1 MLGVNGVLKSKV
13 ATNAIWLIAGKVAQS
28 FIALVVGMLTARYL
42 GPSNYGLISYAAS
55 IVAFVVPVMNLGFS
69 NVLVQEQTNHPEEE
83 GEIYGSSIF
92 LSVISAFA
100 CIIGVT
106 SYTFI
111 VDAGETIT
119 HYVVILYSIMLIF
132 QATELIQYWFQAK
145 LLSKYMSI
153 ISLIAYILVA
163 GYKIILLA
171 SGASVYFFVV
181 SNSLDYFL
189 IAIMLFIAYKK
200 LGGARLKFSSNVS
213 KRIFNSSKHYIV
225 SSLMV
230 TIFAQTDR
238 IMLKL
243 MINETAVG
251 YYTAAVTCAGMT
263 SFVFGSIIDS
273 MRPTIFAHK
282 KNNDENGY
290 EKNIARTYC
299 LVIYLALIQSAF
311 MTLFAKYIIKII
323 YGEVY
328 SSSISALKIIV
339 WYTTFSYMGS
349 VRNIWILGENKQKF
363 LWILNLG
370 GATVNIAL
378 NFVLIPPM
386 GINGA
391 ALASLITQ
399 AFTNIVMNV
408 IVWPLKHN
416 NKLILDGLNPML
428 ILRLLQKDKKK
439 GN

>member
-1 MLGVNGVLKSKV
+1 MNLFKNKNAS
-13 ATNAIWLIAGKVAQS
+13 NAIWIIAGKIAQS
-28 FIALVVGMLTARYL
+28 VIALVVNMFTARYL

-55 IVAFVVPVMNLGFS
+55 IVAFVVPIMNLGFS

-83 GEIYGSSIF
+83 GKIYGSSIL
-92 LSVISAFA
+92 LSIISSFA

-111 VDAGETIT
+111 VDAGETVT
-119 HYVVILYSIMLIF
+119 NYVVILYSIMLIF

-153 ISLIAYILVA
+153 ISLIAYVLVA
-163 GYKIILLA
+163 GYKILLLVL
-171 SGASVYFFVV
+171 GANVYYFAV
-181 SNSLDYFL
+181 SNSLDYCL

-200 LGGARLKFSSNVS
+200 LGGAKLEFSSSVV
-213 KRIFNSSKHYIV
+213 KRMFNSSKHYIV

-230 TIFAQTDR
+230 TVFAQTDR

-243 MINETAVG
+243 MIDEAAVG
-251 YYTAAVTCAGMT
+251 YYTAAVTCAGLT
-263 SFVFGSIIDS
+263 SFVFSAIIDS

-282 KNNDENGY
+282 KNNNVVSY

-299 LVIYLALIQSAF
+299 LVIYLALAQSVF
-311 MTLFAKYIIKII
+311 MTLLAKYIIGIL
-323 YGEVY
+323 YGEAY
-328 SSSISALKIIV
+328 SSSVSALQIIV

-349 VRNIWILGENKQKF
+349 VRNIWILGENKQKY
-363 LWILNLG
+363 LWILNIG
-370 GATVNIAL
+370 GAVTNIAL
-378 NFVLIPPM
+378 NFIFIPLL

-408 IVWPLKHN
+408 IVWPLRHN
-416 NKLILDGLNPML
+416 NKLILQGLNPML
-428 ILRLLQKDKKK
+428 IFGLFKKS
-439 GN
+439 G

>member
-1 MLGVNGVLKSKV
+1 MNLLKNKAAS
-13 ATNAIWLIAGKVAQS
+13 NAIWLIAGKAAQS
-28 FIALVVGMLTARYL
+28 LIALVVGMLTARYL

-55 IVAFVVPVMNLGFS
+55 IVAFVVPIMNLGFS

-83 GEIYGSSIF
+83 GEIYGSSIL
-92 LSVISAFA
+92 LSVICSFA

-111 VDAGETIT
+111 VDAGETVT
-119 HYVVILYSIMLIF
+119 HCVVLLYSIMLIF

-153 ISLIAYILVA
+153 VSLIAYVLVA
-163 GYKIILLA
+163 VYKIFLLA
-171 SGASVYFFVV
+171 SGASVYFFAV

-200 LGGARLKFSSNVS
+200 LGGAKLKFSSNVA
-213 KRIFNSSKHYIV
+213 KRMFNSSKHYIV

-243 MINETAVG
+243 MISETAVG
-251 YYTAAVTCAGMT
+251 YYTAAVTCAGIT
-263 SFVFGSIIDS
+263 SFVFSAIIDS
-273 MRPTIFAHK
+273 MRPTIFVHK
-282 KNNDENGY
+282 KNNNNVGY
-290 EKNIARTYC
+290 ERNIARTYC
-299 LVIYLALIQSAF
+299 FVIYLSLIQSVF
-311 MTLFAKYIIKII
+311 ITVFAKYIIGIL
-323 YGEVY
+323 YGSEY
-328 SSSISALKIIV
+328 AMSISALQIIV
-339 WYTTFSYMGS
+339 WYTTFSYMGA
-349 VRNIWILGENKQKF
+349 VRNIWILGENKQKY

-370 GATVNIAL
+370 GVTVNIAL
-378 NFVLIPPM
+378 NFALIPIM

-399 AFTNIVMNV
+399 VFTNIIMNV
-408 IVWPLKHN
+408 IVWPLRHN
-416 NKLILDGLNPML
+416 NKLILQGLNPML
-428 ILRLLQKDKKK
+428 VLKLSNRRKIDEE
-439 GN
+439 